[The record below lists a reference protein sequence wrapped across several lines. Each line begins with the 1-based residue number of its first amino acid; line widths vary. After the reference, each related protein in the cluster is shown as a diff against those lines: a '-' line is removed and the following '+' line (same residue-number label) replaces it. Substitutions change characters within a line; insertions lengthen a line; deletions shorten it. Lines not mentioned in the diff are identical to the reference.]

1 MRILVELFFL
11 QGGKEASHSCVV
23 KAVARTNQVLLYS
36 VSVQHISEALAGILA
51 ASVAVHIA
59 PLRLE
64 YLVCSCSTV
73 AIQSSFFM
81 LFCISRVTI
90 SPLNQFMMCE
100 IYNFPSAHGNSEML
114 FKNFSSGAFAV
125 KLRFMR
131 FSSSCTSVVAFVIPC
146 SMCRLC
152 SRCISIAKPQQ
163 GGFDVRM
170 IGFLSR
176 IGHVVSYGVY
186 FLSVDWIAGNCGI
199 SVACS
204 TRAGTFKT
212 V

>member
-1 MRILVELFFL
+1 MLYKPVCGCSRRRHNGISSSLLLLASACMRILVELFFL

-59 PLRLE
+59 PLRFE

-152 SRCISIAKPQQ
+152 SSPLAFILNERSCRFVGCQVI
-163 GGFDVRM
+163 
-170 IGFLSR
+170 
-176 IGHVVSYGVY
+176 
-186 FLSVDWIAGNCGI
+186 
-199 SVACS
+199 
-204 TRAGTFKT
+204 
-212 V
+212 